1 MRKIF
6 PAERRRTCR
15 YWQRRRQARIEFDA
29 IGRLNVELNGSNVG
43 RGVIARDAVR
53 PRLKKSRPTSGGRV
67 ELPEGPTLSTGG
79 CQLLLGAWVA
89 VPTAPAG
96 DLPMTADQNARG
108 ELLRR
113 FFSGATEHAFVGRM
127 GVADPPLV
135 DYVAEMLVRFV
146 KSDAIYGVRNPR
158 GERLMQVSDMLA
170 EAQARQGTA
179 RREMHRHI
187 GDFTL
192 FWTGVYPEIAERMR
206 QGRKDSLLDYHDQG
220 KRNYLLA
227 STLPAED
234 ASAPDAV
241 LKRLSDNFELCV
253 YGLGEVRRQWSERD
267 GEIEGPILLG

>member
-1 MRKIF
+1 
-6 PAERRRTCR
+6 
-15 YWQRRRQARIEFDA
+15 
-29 IGRLNVELNGSNVG
+29 
-43 RGVIARDAVR
+43 
-53 PRLKKSRPTSGGRV
+53 
-67 ELPEGPTLSTGG
+67 
-79 CQLLLGAWVA
+79 
-89 VPTAPAG
+89 
-96 DLPMTADQNARG
+96 MTADDSTRG

-158 GERLMQVSDMLA
+158 GERLMQVTDMLA
-170 EAQARQGTA
+170 EAQARQGAA

-192 FWTGVYPEIAERMR
+192 FWVGVYPEIAERMR
-206 QGRKDSLLDYHDQG
+206 QGRKDSLLDYCDQG
-220 KRNYLLA
+220 KRNYFIA

-234 ASAPDAV
+234 ASAPDGV

-267 GEIEGPILLG
+267 GDIEGPILLG